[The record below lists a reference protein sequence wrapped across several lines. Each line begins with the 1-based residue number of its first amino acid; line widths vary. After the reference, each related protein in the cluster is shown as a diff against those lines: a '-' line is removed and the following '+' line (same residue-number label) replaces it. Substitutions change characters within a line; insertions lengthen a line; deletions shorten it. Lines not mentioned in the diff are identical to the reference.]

1 MATPP
6 NSIPASRAP
15 GRLFAVLGLALI
27 FLGPILYVMQV
38 ALARVLTVPW
48 YMLFT
53 AAAGMGLLLYALVQA
68 RTGWR
73 IAGLIVGGLL
83 TAAQVLVLFGETL
96 APYNGPAQAG
106 QPMPEFS
113 STLADGKPFTTEQ
126 LKGNQDNALVFF
138 RGRW

>member
-6 NSIPASRAP
+6 NSVPASRAP
-15 GRLFAVLGLALI
+15 GRPFAVLGLALVL
-27 FLGPILYVMQV
+27 LGPILYLVQV
-38 ALARVLTVPW
+38 AFARVLTVPW

-53 AAAGMGLLLYALVQA
+53 AAVGMVLLLYALVRA

-83 TAAQVLVLFGETL
+83 AAVQGLVLFGETL
-96 APYNGPAQAG
+96 APYGGPAQVG

-113 STLADGKPFTTEQ
+113 STLADGTPFTTEQ
-126 LKGNQDNALVFF
+126 LKGNDDTALVFF